1 MLSRE
6 ENELLTRAGPG
17 TPMGA
22 LMRRYWVPALLASE
36 VEAPDGPPVRV
47 TLLGE
52 SLVAFRDTAGRVGLI
67 AEHCPHRG
75 ASLYFGRN
83 EECGLRCVYHGW
95 KYDVDGRCV
104 DMPSE
109 PEESSFKDRVR
120 VTAYPCTERGGVI
133 WAYLG
138 PPGQQPPL
146 PELEWALLPEPRRY
160 ASKRLQECN
169 WLQAMEG
176 GIDSS
181 HISFLHRAFNLDANN
196 RLPNSQGQEYVRR
209 DRHPRFE
216 VHDVDYGLLI
226 AARRTVD
233 AEQYYWRITPWLMPW
248 YTIIPPFGDNPIG
261 GHAWV
266 PADDE
271 HCWAWSIDWHP
282 ARPLSDA
289 ELATYRRGL
298 GIHSALIPGT
308 FRPVANRDNDYLIDR
323 AAQRTHSTTG
333 IVGISA
339 QDCAV
344 QESMGPIYDRT
355 TEHLG
360 TSDAA
365 IIAARRR
372 LLQAVRGLARGEAP
386 PGLDAASQRV
396 RAASLVLPRDVPFY
410 EGARDA
416 LIARPESY
424 VASA

>member
-1 MLSRE
+1 MLSPE
-6 ENELLTRAGPG
+6 ENALLTRTGPG

-22 LMRRYWVPALLASE
+22 LLRRYWVPALLSE
-36 VEAPDGPPVRV
+36 ELAEPDGPPVRV
-47 TLLGE
+47 PLLGE
-52 SLVAFRDTAGRVGLI
+52 RLVAFRATDGRIGLVE
-67 AEHCPHRG
+67 EHCPHRG

-95 KYDVDGRCV
+95 KFDAAGNCV

-109 PEESSFKDRVR
+109 PEESTFKDRIR
-120 VTAYPCTERGGVI
+120 QTAYPCAERGGVI

-138 PPGQQPPL
+138 PPERQPAL
-146 PELEWALLPEPRRY
+146 PELEWALLPEEQRF

-181 HISFLHRAFNLDANN
+181 HISFLHRNFDPDDG
-196 RLPNSQGQEYVRR
+196 RQPNSRGQEYVRR

-216 VHDVDYGLLI
+216 VVDVDFGLLI

-233 AEQYYWRITPWLMPW
+233 DEHYYWRITPWLLPW
-248 YTIIPPFGDNPIG
+248 YTMIPPFGDNPIG

-266 PADDE
+266 PVDDE
-271 HCWAWSIDWHP
+271 RCWAWSVDWHP
-282 ARPLSDA
+282 ARPLS
-289 ELATYRRGL
+289 EQHLANYRSGM
-298 GIHSALIPGT
+298 GIHSALLPGT
-308 FRPVANRDNDYLIDR
+308 FRPRANRDNDYLVDR
-323 AAQRTHSTTG
+323 EAQRTRSMTG
-333 IVGISA
+333 IQGISA
-339 QDCAV
+339 QDAAV
-344 QESMGPIYDRT
+344 QESQGPIYDRT

-360 TSDAA
+360 GSDAG

-372 LLQAVRGLARGEAP
+372 LLQAVRALAAGAEP

-396 RAASLVLPRDVPFY
+396 RSASLVLPRDVPFA
-410 EGARDA
+410 EGARESMT
-416 LIARPESY
+416 ARPETY

>member
-1 MLSRE
+1 VLSRE

-17 TPMGA
+17 TAMGA
-22 LMRRYWVPALLASE
+22 LMRRYWIPALLAWE
-36 VEAPDGPPVRV
+36 LPEPDCPPVRV

-52 SLVAFRDTAGRVGLI
+52 ALVAFRDGAGHLGLI
-67 AEHCPHRG
+67 EEHCAHRG

-95 KYDVDGRCV
+95 KFDVTGQCV

-109 PEESSFKDRVR
+109 PPGSTFKERVR
-120 VTAYPCTERGGVI
+120 LRAYPCAERGGVI

-138 PPGQQPPL
+138 PPERQPAL
-146 PELEWALLPEPRRY
+146 PELEWALLPEPQRF

-181 HISFLHRAFNLDANN
+181 HISFLHRSFNLDAT

-216 VHDVDYGLLI
+216 VQDVDYGLLI

-233 AEQYYWRITPWLMPW
+233 EANYYWRITPWLMPW
-248 YTIIPPFGDNPIG
+248 YTIIPPFGENPIG

-271 HCWAWSIDWHP
+271 RCWAWSFDWHP
-282 ARPLSDA
+282 ARPLSET
-289 ELATYRRGL
+289 ELATYRAGL

-308 FRPVANRDNDYLIDR
+308 WRPRANQDNDYLIDR
-323 AAQRTHSTTG
+323 QAQRTESMTG

-372 LLQAVRGLARGEAP
+372 LLGGVRGLERGEEP
-386 PGLDAASQRV
+386 PGLDAAAQRV
-396 RAASLVLPRDVPFY
+396 RSASVVLPKDVPFH
-410 EGARDA
+410 EGARDS
-416 LIARPESY
+416 LIACPESY

>member
-1 MLSRE
+1 
-6 ENELLTRAGPG
+6 
-17 TPMGA
+17 
-22 LMRRYWVPALLASE
+22 
-36 VEAPDGPPVRV
+36 
-47 TLLGE
+47 
-52 SLVAFRDTAGRVGLI
+52 
-67 AEHCPHRG
+67 
-75 ASLYFGRN
+75 
-83 EECGLRCVYHGW
+83 
-95 KYDVDGRCV
+95 
-104 DMPSE
+104 
-109 PEESSFKDRVR
+109 
-120 VTAYPCTERGGVI
+120 
-133 WAYLG
+133 
-138 PPGQQPPL
+138 
-146 PELEWALLPEPRRY
+146 
-160 ASKRLQECN
+160 
-169 WLQAMEG
+169 
-176 GIDSS
+176 
-181 HISFLHRAFNLDANN
+181 
-196 RLPNSQGQEYVRR
+196 
-209 DRHPRFE
+209 
-216 VHDVDYGLLI
+216 
-226 AARRTVD
+226 
-233 AEQYYWRITPWLMPW
+233 MPW

-289 ELATYRRGL
+289 ELATYHQGL

>member
-6 ENELLTRAGPG
+6 ENELLTRTGPG

-22 LMRRYWVPALLASE
+22 LLRRYWVPALLAWE
-36 VEAPDGPPVRV
+36 LPEADCPPVRV
-47 TLLGE
+47 RLLGE
-52 SLVAFRDTAGRVGLI
+52 RLVAFRDSEGRIGLLG
-67 AEHCPHRG
+67 EHCAHRG
-75 ASLYFGRN
+75 ASLFFGRN

-95 KYDVDGRCV
+95 KYDVDGQCV

-120 VTAYPCTERGGVI
+120 QRAYPCAERGGVI
-133 WAYLG
+133 WTYMG
-138 PPGQQPPL
+138 PPEQMPAL
-146 PELEWALLPEPRRY
+146 PELEWALLPEAQRY

-181 HISFLHRAFNLDANN
+181 HISFLHRRFDPEDG
-196 RLPNSQGQEYVRR
+196 RLPNSRGQEYVRR

-226 AARRTVD
+226 GARRTVD
-233 AEQYYWRITPWLMPW
+233 EEQYYWRITPWLMPW
-248 YTIIPPFGDNPIG
+248 YTIIPPFGDNPLG

-266 PADDE
+266 PLDDE
-271 HCWAWSIDWHP
+271 HCWVWNVEWHP
-282 ARPLSDA
+282 ARPLSDG
-289 ELATYRRGL
+289 ELASYRAGN

-308 FRPVANRDNDYLIDR
+308 FRPRANQDNDYLIDR
-323 AAQRTHSTTG
+323 EAQRTSSMTG
-333 IVGISA
+333 IVGLSA
-339 QDCAV
+339 QDAAV
-344 QESMGPIYDRT
+344 QESQGPLFDRT
-355 TEHLG
+355 QEHLG
-360 TSDAA
+360 TGDAG

-372 LLQAVRGLARGEAP
+372 LLGAVRGLAAGQEP

-396 RAASLVLPRDVPFY
+396 RAVSLVLLKDVPFY
-410 EGARDA
+410 EGAREA
-416 LIARPESY
+416 LVARPGVY